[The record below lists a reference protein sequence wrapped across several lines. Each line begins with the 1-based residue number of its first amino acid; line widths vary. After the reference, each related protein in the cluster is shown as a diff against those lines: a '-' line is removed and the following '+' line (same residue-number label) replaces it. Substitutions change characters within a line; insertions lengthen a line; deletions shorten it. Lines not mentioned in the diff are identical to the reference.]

1 MNETQTRHD
10 LIDPALKAAGW
21 NVVEGSRILTERPIT
36 QGRILGGGKRTQP
49 LKADYVLTYRNV
61 KMAVIEAKADKYYY
75 TEGLP
80 QAKDYAERLD
90 VRFTY
95 ATNGKRI
102 YGVDMETG
110 EEGDVDRYPT
120 PDELWEMTF
129 PSPVQAFAK
138 DIDAWRERF
147 RAIPFEDRGGTWQPR
162 YYQDV
167 AICRTL
173 DAIAAKKDRL
183 LLTLATGTG
192 KTAVAFQIAWALFQ
206 AKWNLQRDGQRR
218 PRILFLAD
226 RNILADQ
233 AFNAFG
239 AFDDDALVR
248 ITPADIRKKG
258 KVPTNGAVFFTIFQ
272 SFMAGSGADAGAE
285 EEDEEQG
292 QTNSAPYASPAP
304 ATPPQLSGMLAN
316 DPPPAMKAYRR
327 EDQGYFGDYPPD
339 FFDFII
345 IDECHRGGANDESSW
360 RTIMDYFE
368 PSVQLGLTATPKRDV
383 NGDTYAYFGEPL
395 YTYSLASGVDD
406 GFLTPFRL
414 ARVKSTLDDYQYSP
428 DDIIVSGQIDENR
441 RYEEKDFNREINI
454 PAREKFRVD
463 KFMGMIDQSQKSLVF
478 CRIQDHAAQVR
489 DYINQVADSNN
500 PFYCQ
505 RVTADDGGRGEKAL
519 RNFQNDEK
527 TIPTIL
533 TTSRKLSTGVDA
545 PEVRNIILMRPV
557 TNMIEFKQI
566 VGRGTRLFDG
576 KDYFTIYDFVGAY
589 EHFNDPEWDGT
600 PEEPP
605 PPRGPYET
613 GGDTGEDH
621 PEPDPETCDLCGYDP
636 CQCGE
641 APDRM
646 IEIRLSDGRARRID
660 SMVETSFYSPGGQ
673 IISAREFLE
682 QLYGELPEIFKS
694 EADLR
699 RVWAQPATRRELLNE
714 LQDRGYA
721 EEQLRNLRKL
731 VGGDN
736 TDLFDVLAH
745 VAFTKEM
752 VPRQDRASRALERM
766 GAYNPKRQ
774 EFLRFVLDQYVKGG
788 VKELDDSRL
797 RPLLELRYQAL
808 ANAKRELGSTAD
820 IREAFIGLQ
829 GDLYID

>member
-1 MNETQTRHD
+1 MNESQTRHD

-21 NVVEGSRILTERPIT
+21 KVVPGSDIRIERPIT

-61 KMAVIEAKADKYYY
+61 KLAVIEAKADKYYY

-80 QAKDYAERLD
+80 QAKDYADRLD

-129 PSPVQAFAK
+129 PTPVQAFAK

-147 RAIPFEDRGGTWQPR
+147 RTIPFEDRGGTWQPR

-167 AICRTL
+167 AIRRTL

-206 AKWNLQRDGQRR
+206 AKWNLQRDGKRR

-239 AFDDDALVR
+239 AFDEDALVR

-258 KVPTNGAVFFTIFQ
+258 RVPTNGAVFFTIFQ
-272 SFMAGSGADAGAE
+272 SFMAGSGAAAGAE
-285 EEDEEQG
+285 MEDEEQG
-292 QTNSAPYASPAP
+292 PTHPAPYASPAP
-304 ATPPQLSGMLAN
+304 AAPPQLSDMLAN
-316 DPPPAMKAYRR
+316 DPPPALDAYRQ
-327 EDQGYFGDYPPD
+327 EDQGYFGDYPKD

-368 PSVQLGLTATPKRDV
+368 PAVQLGLTATPKRDV

-414 ARVKSTLDDYQYSP
+414 ARVKSTLDDYQYNP
-428 DDIIVSGQIDENR
+428 DDVIVSGQIDENR

-454 PAREKFRVD
+454 PVREKFRVE
-463 KFMGMIDQSQKSLVF
+463 KFMGMIDQDQKSLVF

-489 DYINQVADSNN
+489 DYINQVADSSN
-500 PFYCQ
+500 PYYCM
-505 RVTADDGGRGEKAL
+505 RVTADDGARGEQAL
-519 RNFQNDEK
+519 RDFQHDEK

-605 PPRGPYET
+605 PPREPYET
-613 GGDTGEDH
+613 GGDTEEGD
-621 PEPDPETCDLCGYDP
+621 PEPEICDLCGYDP
-636 CQCGE
+636 CQCQE
-641 APDRM
+641 ASDRM
-646 IEIRLSDGRARRID
+646 IEIRLSDGRTRRID
-660 SMVETSFYSPGGQ
+660 AMVETNFYSPGGQ

-682 QLYGELPEIFKS
+682 QLYGELPAIFKS
-694 EADLR
+694 EAELR
-699 RVWAQPATRRELLNE
+699 RVWAQPATRRELLEE
-714 LQDRGYA
+714 LQHLGYA
-721 EEQLRNLRKL
+721 DEQLRNLRKL
-731 VGGDN
+731 VGGDGA
-736 TDLFDVLAH
+736 DMFDVLAH
-745 VAFTKEM
+745 VAFTKELI
-752 VPRQDRASRALERM
+752 PRQDRASRALERM
-766 GAYNPKRQ
+766 GSYNPKRQ

-797 RPLLELRYQAL
+797 KPLLELRYQAL
-808 ANAKRELGSTAD
+808 ANAKQELGSTSE
-820 IREAFIGLQ
+820 IRKAFIGLQ
-829 GDLYID
+829 GDLYVG

>member
-10 LIDPALKAAGW
+10 YIDPALKAAGW
-21 NVVEGSRILTERPIT
+21 NVVSGSRILTERPIT

-49 LKADYVLTYRNV
+49 LNADYVLVYKGT
-61 KMAVIEAKADKYYY
+61 KLAVIEAKADKYYH

-129 PSPVQAFAK
+129 PTPVQAFAK

-167 AICRTL
+167 AIRRTL
-173 DAIAAKKDRL
+173 DAIATKKDRL

-206 AKWNLQRDGQRR
+206 AKWNLQRDGKRR

-239 AFDDDALVR
+239 AFDEDALVR

-258 KVPTNGAVFFTIFQ
+258 RVPTNGAVFFTIFQ
-272 SFMAGSGADAGAE
+272 SFMAGADAGAE
-285 EEDEEQG
+285 VEDEEQG
-292 QTNSAPYASPAP
+292 STSPAPYASPAP
-304 ATPPQLSGMLAN
+304 AAAPELSDMMAN
-316 DPPPAMKAYRR
+316 DPPPIFKNSR
-327 EDQGYFGDYPPD
+327 EDDHGYFGDYPKN

-368 PSVQLGLTATPKRDV
+368 PAVQLGLTATPKRDV

-395 YTYSLASGVDD
+395 YTYSLAAGVDD

-428 DDIIVSGQIDENR
+428 DDIVVSGDIDPDR
-441 RYEEKDFNREINI
+441 RYDEMDFNRKINI
-454 PAREKFRVD
+454 PARERFRVD
-463 KFMGMIDQSQKSLVF
+463 KFMGMINQGQKSLVF

-489 DYINQVADSNN
+489 DYINQIADSSN
-500 PFYCQ
+500 PYYCQ
-505 RVTADDGGRGEKAL
+505 RVTADDGARGEQAL
-519 RNFQNDEK
+519 RDFQHDEK

-533 TTSRKLSTGVDA
+533 TTSRKQSTGVDA

-605 PPRGPYET
+605 PPRGPRDP
-613 GGDTGEDH
+613 GGNTGEGQ
-621 PEPDPETCDLCGYDP
+621 PEPEPETCDLCGYDP
-636 CQCGE
+636 CQCEE

-660 SMVETSFYSPGGQ
+660 SMVETNFYSPGGQ
-673 IISAREFLE
+673 IINAREFLE
-682 QLYGELPEIFKS
+682 QLYGELPTIFKS
-694 EADLR
+694 EGELR
-699 RVWAQPATRRELLNE
+699 RVWAQPATRRELLEE
-714 LQDRGYA
+714 LQNRGYA
-721 EEQLRNLRKL
+721 DEQLQNLRKL
-731 VGGDN
+731 VGGAGS
-736 TDLFDVLAH
+736 DLFDVLAH
-745 VAFTKEM
+745 VAFTKELI
-752 VPRQDRASRALERM
+752 PRQDRASRALLRM
-766 GAYNPKRQ
+766 EDYNPKRQ

-788 VKELDDSRL
+788 VAELDDSRL
-797 RPLLELRYQAL
+797 KPLLELRYQAL
-808 ANAKRELGSTAD
+808 ANAKRQLGSTSE

-829 GDLYID
+829 GDIYSG